1 MNHIFKL
8 DNLKYKDILNIDKL
22 EIKESIITCIL
33 GQSGSGKTTLLRLLN
48 NLISPT
54 AGDIYYKS
62 ENMMDIDPVAL
73 RRKVLMLGQTPVTY
87 EGTIRENLNLALD
100 FSEKEKADDDKL
112 QQYLNLSNLN
122 KSLDHNAKE
131 MSGGERQ
138 RLALARV
145 LLLDGEVLLLD
156 EPSSA
161 LDEDTEKFVIE
172 SVVKYAKE
180 NNKSVVMVTHSS
192 TIAKE
197 YGDEI
202 IRIKKGG
209 FLDE

>member
-1 MNHIFKL
+1 MFKL
-8 DNLKYKDILNIDKL
+8 DKVKYKNILNIDNL
-22 EIKESIITCIL
+22 HIKEGIITCLL
-33 GQSGSGKTTLLRLLN
+33 GESGSGKTTLLRLLN
-48 NLISPT
+48 DLISPT
-54 AGDIYYKS
+54 EGSILYK
-62 ENMMDIDPVAL
+62 NKNIVDMNPVEL
-73 RRKVLMLGQTPVTY
+73 RRKVLMLGQTPITF
-87 EGTIRENLNLALD
+87 EGTIRENFNMALE
-100 FSEKEKADDDKL
+100 FSEKEKAEDDIL
-112 QQYLNLSNLN
+112 QKYLDISNLN

-172 SVVKYAKE
+172 SVVKYAKD
-180 NNKSVVMVTHSS
+180 NNKSVIMVTHSS
-192 TIAKE
+192 LIAKE

-202 IRIKKGG
+202 IRMNKGG
-209 FLDE
+209 TIDE

>member
-1 MNHIFKL
+1 MSYIFKL
-8 DNLKYKDILNIDKL
+8 DKVKYKNILNIDNL
-22 EIKESIITCIL
+22 HIKEGIITCLL
-33 GQSGSGKTTLLRLLN
+33 GESGSGKTTLLRLLN
-48 NLISPT
+48 DLISPT
-54 AGDIYYKS
+54 EGSILYK
-62 ENMMDIDPVAL
+62 NKNIVDMNPVEL
-73 RRKVLMLGQTPVTY
+73 RRKVLMLGQTPITF
-87 EGTIRENLNLALD
+87 EGTIRENFNMALE
-100 FSEKEKADDDKL
+100 FSEKEKAEDDIL
-112 QQYLNLSNLN
+112 QKYLDISNLN

-172 SVVKYAKE
+172 SVVKYAKD
-180 NNKSVVMVTHSS
+180 NNKSVIMVTHSS
-192 TIAKE
+192 LIAKE

-202 IRIKKGG
+202 IRMNKGG
-209 FLDE
+209 TIDE